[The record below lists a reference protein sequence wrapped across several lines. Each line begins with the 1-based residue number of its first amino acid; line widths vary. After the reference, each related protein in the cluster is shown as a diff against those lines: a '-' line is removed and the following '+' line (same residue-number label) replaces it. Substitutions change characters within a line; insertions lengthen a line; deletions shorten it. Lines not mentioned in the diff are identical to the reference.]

1 MNSNAIM
8 LAQCSQA
15 TTKGSHG
22 FLTHSMVNLVVND
35 DYAGVMVDGSS
46 SSFSNF

>member
-1 MNSNAIM
+1 M

-22 FLTHSMVNLVVND
+22 FLTHSMVNFLVVND
-35 DYAGVMVDGSS
+35 DYAGVMVDGSL

>member
-1 MNSNAIM
+1 
-8 LAQCSQA
+8 
-15 TTKGSHG
+15 
-22 FLTHSMVNLVVND
+22 MVNLVVND